1 MIIKKWYEMGMKE
14 IIFEIFIYLYIY
26 IISDLMIKNILNGL

>member
-1 MIIKKWYEMGMKE
+1 MGMKE